1 VLVMPRFVL
10 DCGKRCKR
18 RPGRPGPAAKKEK
31 KEREK
36 RGAGSSS
43 REKAGSASPR
53 EELSIGVKELGEDHT
68 CVDQVIVKR
77 RIICE

>member
-1 VLVMPRFVL
+1 MLVMPRFVL

-43 REKAGSASPR
+43 RE
-53 EELSIGVKELGEDHT
+53 ELSIGVKELGEDHT